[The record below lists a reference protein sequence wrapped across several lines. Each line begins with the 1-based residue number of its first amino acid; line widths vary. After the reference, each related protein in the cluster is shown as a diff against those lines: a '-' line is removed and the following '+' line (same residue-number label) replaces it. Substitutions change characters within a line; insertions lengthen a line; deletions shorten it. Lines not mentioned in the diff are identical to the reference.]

1 MIKKITQSKYQRP
14 ENVSSEV
21 IELLNGLLDVDM
33 KKRLSAKDALEFK
46 WFH

>member
-1 MIKKITQSKYQRP
+1 MIKKITQGKYQRP
-14 ENVSSEV
+14 ENVSNEV
-21 IELLNGLLDVDM
+21 IELINGLLNVDM